1 MPKLV
6 DATAQRLEIRRAA
19 RLVFARRGVAGTGL
33 AHVAAAAGMGRS
45 SLYHYYP
52 DKQAL
57 LRDLVRDLLA
67 EEERLFDAALD
78 GHGSALERIDRLGA
92 ELTGVFDEWVSAG
105 RLLSELRTRW
115 ADLFRPFFRRVRRR
129 LACLIAEGQRDGE
142 IDRSLV
148 PELAAAV
155 AIGAIDGVLLQVLVD
170 PRALTPSGAL
180 RDTLVRALHK
190 ALAP

>member
-1 MPKLV
+1 MPKVV
-6 DATAQRLEIRRAA
+6 DAAAQRLEIRRAA

-33 AHVAAAAGMGRS
+33 AHVADAAGMGRS

-52 DKQAL
+52 DKEAL

-78 GHGSALERIDRLGA
+78 GHGSALARIDRLGA

-115 ADLFRPFFRRVRRR
+115 AGLFRPFFRRVRRR
-129 LACLIAEGQRDGE
+129 LARLIAEGQRDGE
-142 IDRSLV
+142 IDRSLD

-170 PRALTPSGAL
+170 PRALSASGAL

-190 ALAP
+190 ALAR

>member
-1 MPKLV
+1 MPKVV
-6 DATAQRLEIRRAA
+6 DAAAQRLEIRRAA

-33 AHVAAAAGMGRS
+33 AHVADAVGMGRS

-52 DKQAL
+52 DKEAL
-57 LRDLVRDLLA
+57 LRDLVRELLA

-78 GHGSALERIDRLGA
+78 GHGSALARIDQLGA

-115 ADLFRPFFRRVRRR
+115 AGLFRPFFRRVRRR
-129 LACLIAEGQRDGE
+129 LARLIAEGQSDGE
-142 IDRSLV
+142 IDRSLD

-155 AIGAIDGVLLQVLVD
+155 AIGAVDGVLLQVVGD
-170 PRALTPSGAL
+170 PRALTASGAL